1 MKQGLSEKN
10 KSHYFAENS
19 TLTHR
24 ERPAL
29 AVGSSGRLVKI
40 TPDLHPCCLGFCRA
54 GLNPAPTVELQTAP
68 EGWAVRAHEPQIGG
82 SRGIG
87 EGGLWIVEKKEGE
100 E

>member
-1 MKQGLSEKN
+1 MKQGLSKKN

-19 TLTHR
+19 MLTHR
-24 ERPAL
+24 ERSAL
-29 AVGSSGRLVKI
+29 AVGSSGKLVKI

-54 GLNPAPTVELQTAP
+54 GLNPALTVELQTAP
-68 EGWAVRAHEPQIGG
+68 EGWAHEPQIGG
-82 SRGIG
+82 SCGIG